1 MTRSMKIC
9 IGIITVVSLAFYF
22 NIINFT
28 VDGKEVD
35 AITGIDNIFGLFVVI
50 YLQFYSLKFWVF
62 LL

>member
-1 MTRSMKIC
+1 MTRAMKIC

-35 AITGIDNIFGLFVVI
+35 AITGIDNIFGLFVG
-50 YLQFYSLKFWVF
+50 Y
-62 LL
+62 